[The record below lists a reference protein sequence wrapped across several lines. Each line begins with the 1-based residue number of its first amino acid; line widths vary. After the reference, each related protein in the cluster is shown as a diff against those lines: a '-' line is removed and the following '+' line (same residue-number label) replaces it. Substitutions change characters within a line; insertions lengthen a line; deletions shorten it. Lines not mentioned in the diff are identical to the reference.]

1 MRRALLKFL
10 FGLVVLVSLA
20 PAASHAK
27 DGPVDRDWRTG
38 VTVSPGAM
46 TWTSDNYAN
55 KKQLINEVATSQGKV
70 CTDNYAFLGWAIGN
84 GGPQV
89 IVQTTRANYEKDG
102 YAITQKP
109 GHLDTDIVWIAQKE
123 GREAVILWS
132 AVAGSTIYFSCLT
145 AGAPAANPERP
156 LYYLGILLAIG
167 LGASLAG
174 WWLFRRVRAQA
185 KPR

>member
-1 MRRALLKFL
+1 MSRILLKLL
-10 FGLVVLVSLA
+10 FGLVALLA
-20 PAASHAK
+20 VAPVASYAN
-27 DGPVDRDWRTG
+27 DGPIDRDWRTG
-38 VTVSPGAM
+38 VTVAPGAM

-55 KKQLINEVATSQGKV
+55 KKQLIDDVAAGLGKA

-102 YAITQKP
+102 YTITQKP
-109 GHLDTDIVWIAQKE
+109 GKLDTDIVWLAHKE

-145 AGAPAANPERP
+145 AGAPAPNPEKP
-156 LYYLGILLAIG
+156 LYLGVVLAIG
-167 LGASLAG
+167 LGALLTG
-174 WWLFRRVRAQA
+174 LWIFRRVRHRAM
-185 KPR
+185 PH